1 LPKDI
6 ETIANEIK
14 VLEEKLNDPN
24 LFTSNPD
31 EFTRLTDEIY
41 KKQTDQSNLEEILFE
56 AEVAKEEF
64 EG

>member
-1 LPKDI
+1 MTPIFLQA
-6 ETIANEIK
+6 TQ
-14 VLEEKLNDPN
+14 
-24 LFTSNPD
+24 
-31 EFTRLTDEIY
+31 TRLTDEIY